1 MESELRLPLGF
12 LFIILF
18 SVAGPLKMVPTFY
31 GLSARLPPA
40 EARSLAWR
48 SAALAWFGIVV
59 AASLGT
65 FQLGRVGVSRE
76 AVGTAAG
83 LVLAIIGLMPL
94 VGWHEKPATMDGP
107 PAGPPT
113 AMTIAFPMLLPPY
126 AVGIILLFSL
136 YAKSIVDT
144 AGILA
149 TGAALMALNAVA
161 MMFAGPIMRK
171 IGVTP
176 LQLLGAVLGIIQL
189 AFGIQILFWGI
200 SRGLIVAS

>member
-31 GLSARLPPA
+31 GLSAKLPPA
-40 EARSLAWR
+40 EARSLAFR

-94 VGWHEKPATMDGP
+94 VGWHEKPATVE
-107 PAGPPT
+107 GPPT
-113 AMTIAFPMLLPPY
+113 AMTVAFPMLLPPY

-149 TGAALMALNAVA
+149 TGAGLMALNAVA
-161 MMFAGPIMRK
+161 MVFAGPIMRK

-176 LQLLGAVLGIIQL
+176 LQVLGAVLGIIQL

-200 SRGLIVAS
+200 SRGLLAAT

>member
-31 GLSARLPPA
+31 GLSAKLSPA

-94 VGWHEKPATMDGP
+94 VGWHEKPAVMD
-107 PAGPPT
+107 GPPT
-113 AMTIAFPMLLPPY
+113 AMTVAFPLLLPPY

-149 TGAALMALNAVA
+149 TGAGLMALNAVA

-200 SRGLIVAS
+200 SRGLLAAA